1 MSIHGFL
8 DQNGQVQKYDYNDL
22 ENKPTIPA
30 EVLIDDT
37 LTEEGQAA
45 DAKAVGDAIANVTIP
60 IDSALSD
67 SSTNPVQNR
76 VIYDALQNSGL
87 SQAAK
92 NALLAIFQH
101 VAYVDEY
108 GQDYLDALEAALYT
122 RSAYTITYNLTNCE
136 SSNSTTAIYEGFM
149 YDAVITAFP
158 GYTLTGATAS
168 ITMGG
173 ATVTEYYNN
182 GSISIP
188 NVMGNLVITVSAISS
203 VSSISAVF
211 SPGTDTPIDISSSSI
226 IEAYINN
233 TTYKWVADSTTTS
246 ICIPVIV
253 GKQYFLSWSET
264 DENIVGNRF
273 RWGFS
278 DTNTPSGQVLT
289 NYYISDPQ
297 TTQSAKTEIADKAYL
312 VIQLQATYISDIL
325 SNGYLSITELGSII
339 YTNDSLDKLRQYL
352 TVTATY
358 SNSTTA
364 IVTDYAL
371 SGTLSEGTQTITASY
386 GGKSDTFLVACTV
399 DGFLYHF
406 EESIIS
412 SGTKDFGWTG
422 AENYSIGYDG
432 VGHAYCH
439 STDGGDQGSV
449 NNTALTTSQTPDF
462 SGDFT
467 ISGWSKSDNPGG
479 LSMSLICSYK
489 FNASGSTA
497 NVTNAISSV
506 QNLASGWSAD
516 TSAVASVRYKGLR
529 IQTLSNPD
537 TILIALYAKDGKN
550 RVGVKLTPPS
560 GFSTQIWH
568 HYALTRKSG
577 VIRYFVDGALICSFT
592 YNKDLYFSTQ
602 VTTAAVFS
610 IDNPTSLA
618 SYAYSM
624 YTDDLFVAEYCKWD
638 SAFNPMQILY

>member
-1 MSIHGFL
+1 M
-8 DQNGQVQKYDYNDL
+8 DQNGQIQKYDYNDL

-45 DAKAVGDAIANVTIP
+45 DAKAVGDAIANVTIQV
-60 IDSALSD
+60 DSAISET
-67 SSTNPVQNR
+67 STNPVQNR
-76 VIYDALQNSGL
+76 AIYAAFQNIDAGL
-87 SQAAK
+87 STAAK
-92 NALLAIFQH
+92 QALLTIFQH

-122 RSAYTITYNLTNCE
+122 RSAYTITNNLTNCE

-149 YDAVITAFP
+149 YDAVITAFS
-158 GYTLTGATAS
+158 GYTLTGATVS

-173 ATVTEYYNN
+173 ETVTGYYNN

-188 NVMGNLVITVSAISS
+188 NVTGDLVITVSATSS
-203 VSSISAVF
+203 VSSISAEF

-226 IEAYINN
+226 IESYISN
-233 TTYKWVADSTTTS
+233 TTYKWVADSTSTS
-246 ICIPVIV
+246 ICIPVTV

-278 DTNTPSGQVLT
+278 DTNIPSGQLLT

-297 TTQSAKTEIADKAYL
+297 ITQSAKTEIADKAYL
-312 VIQLQATYISDIL
+312 VIQLQAAYISDIL

-358 SNSTTA
+358 TNSTTA

-371 SGTLSEGTQTITASY
+371 SGTLSEGTQTIIASY

-422 AENYSIGYDG
+422 TENYSIGYDG

-439 STDGGDQGSV
+439 STDGGDQGGIK
-449 NNTALTTSQTPDF
+449 NTALTTSQTPDF

-467 ISGWSKSDNPGG
+467 ISGWSKSENPGN
-479 LSMSLICSYK
+479 LTMYLICSHK
-489 FNASGSTA
+489 FNSSGSTA
-497 NVTNAISSV
+497 DVTNAISSV

-516 TSAVASVRYKGLR
+516 TSSASSVRYKGLR
-529 IQTLSNPD
+529 IQSLSN
-537 TILIALYAKDGKN
+537 TILISLYAKDGTN
-550 RVGVKLTPPS
+550 RAGVKLTPPS

-577 VIRYFVDGALICSFT
+577 VIRWFVDGALICSFT
-592 YNKDLYFSTQ
+592 YNKALYFSTQ

-610 IDNPTSLA
+610 INDPTSL
-618 SYAYSM
+618 SPNSYSM
-624 YTDDLFVAEYCKWD
+624 YADDFFVAEYCKWD
-638 SAFNPMQILY
+638 SAFNPMRILY